1 MVAILYECTLRVK
14 WQCIG
19 RRYCRLETRQVL
31 HVCMMPSREAV
42 SCAVTVA
49 AQDRGYVGATPARG
63 YRHLNTTAPLDDA
76 DCTDANNGHHAS
88 RPARSSHQASYS
100 RAHPALLHSL
110 GWRQPG
116 CRGLILGGRGR
127 EETLPRARK
136 IERSQDRGIRASER
150 SHGVDPASKTT
161 GRARLALDSD

>member
-1 MVAILYECTLRVK
+1 
-14 WQCIG
+14 
-19 RRYCRLETRQVL
+19 
-31 HVCMMPSREAV
+31 MMPSREAV
-42 SCAVTVA
+42 CAVTVA

-63 YRHLNTTAPLDDA
+63 YRHLNTTAPLDDT

-88 RPARSSHQASYS
+88 RPARSSQQASSS
-100 RAHPALLHSL
+100 RAHPALLHS
-110 GWRQPG
+110 GRRQPG
-116 CRGLILGGRGR
+116 CRGLILGGKGR

-161 GRARLALDSD
+161 GSKQGLDSDVIRLLQPKTRSRGCFELSN